1 MVFSSIIFLYF
12 FLPCM
17 LIIYY
22 ISPNK
27 TKNIV
32 LLISGLFF
40 YAWGEPVYVFL
51 MLLTTLVDYT
61 AGGIIDRFDSSK
73 KIRTLAL
80 ISSLIINLG
89 ILFTFKYSSFFAG
102 IFGIELKKLPLP
114 VGISFYTFQSISYTI
129 DMYMRK
135 IKVQKNFINYAAYV
149 TLFPQIVA
157 GPIVRYED
165 VQNEINSRKV
175 NIYLLGEGAGIFI
188 KGLAKKVLLANNIGL
203 LWTEIKGMDYSEIS
217 VLTAWLGILAFTFQI
232 YYDFSGYS
240 DMAVGLGKMLGFNFP
255 ENFRHPYISRSISEF
270 WRRWHIT
277 LGSWF
282 RSYVYIPLGG
292 NRKGKYKTLR
302 NLLIVWGLTGLWHGA
317 SWNFILWG
325 LYFGTILVI
334 EKRFFLKFFEKH
346 KIIGNMVTNILV
358 VIGFVFFY
366 NEKNILD
373 IFIKMF
379 TGRGISFTNVSTNYY
394 LLNYLVLLIISFIA
408 CTPLLKNIINKCKK
422 NKNLNIV
429 ISIVEPIV
437 LIGLLVL
444 STAFI
449 VDASS
454 NSFLYF
460 RF

>member
-1 MVFSSIIFLYF
+1 MIFSSIYFIYYFLIIFLILYF
-12 FLPCM
+12 ITPKKF
-17 LIIYY
+17 
-22 ISPNK
+22 
-27 TKNIV
+27 KNYTLLLGSLFFYFYGDSKYIV
-32 LLISGLFF
+32 LL
-40 YAWGEPVYVFL
+40 
-51 MLLTTLVDYT
+51 
-61 AGGIIDRFDSSK
+61 
-73 KIRTLAL
+73 L
-80 ISSLIINLG
+80 ISSLVNYILGRLISKKNKKLFLIIGLIFNFGLLFYFKYFNFFLSNINSLFKTNINLFS
-89 ILFTFKYSSFFAG
+89 IV
-102 IFGIELKKLPLP
+102 LPL
-114 VGISFYTFQSISYTI
+114 GISFYTFKNASYLI
-129 DMYMRK
+129 DVYK
-135 IKVQKNFINYAAYV
+135 NKVNPEKNFINYFTYIAM
-149 TLFPQIVA
+149 FPSLIQ
-157 GPIVRYED
+157 GPIVRYKDIDLKDKKISFDNFAMGVERF
-165 VQNEINSRKV
+165 IIGLSKKV
-175 NIYLLGEGAGIFI
+175 ILADT
-188 KGLAKKVLLANNIGL
+188 LAKLVTSLTNMEVQTVVS
-203 LWTEIKGMDYSEIS
+203 LWVKATSDIVKLY
-217 VLTAWLGILAFTFQI
+217 L
-232 YYDFSGYS
+232 DFSGYT
-240 DMAVGLGKMLGFNFP
+240 DMAIGLGLMIGIKIM
-255 ENFRHPYISRSISEF
+255 ENFDYPLSTYSVTSF
-270 WRRWHIT
+270 WRKWHIS
-277 LGSWF
+277 LSSWF
-282 RSYVYIPLGG
+282 KDYIYIPLGG
-292 NRKGKYKTLR
+292 NRKGKFRKYF
-302 NLLIVWGLTGLWHGA
+302 NIFVVWFLTGLWHGA

-346 KIIGNMVTNILV
+346 KIIGNIVTNILV

-394 LLNYLVLLIISFIA
+394 LLNYLMLLIISFIA

>member
-1 MVFSSIIFLYF
+1 MIFSSIYFIYYFLIIFLILYF
-12 FLPCM
+12 ITPKKF
-17 LIIYY
+17 
-22 ISPNK
+22 
-27 TKNIV
+27 KNYTLLLGSLFFYFYGDSKYIV
-32 LLISGLFF
+32 LL
-40 YAWGEPVYVFL
+40 
-51 MLLTTLVDYT
+51 
-61 AGGIIDRFDSSK
+61 
-73 KIRTLAL
+73 L
-80 ISSLIINLG
+80 ISSLVNYILGRLISKKNKKLFLIIGLIFNFGLLFYFKYFNFFLSNINSLFKTNINLFS
-89 ILFTFKYSSFFAG
+89 IV
-102 IFGIELKKLPLP
+102 LPL
-114 VGISFYTFQSISYTI
+114 GISFYTFKNASYLI
-129 DMYMRK
+129 DVYKNR
-135 IKVQKNFINYAAYV
+135 VNSEKNFINYFTYIAM
-149 TLFPQIVA
+149 FPSLIQ
-157 GPIVRYED
+157 GPIVRYKDIDLKDKKISFDNFAMGVERF
-165 VQNEINSRKV
+165 IIGLSKKV
-175 NIYLLGEGAGIFI
+175 ILADT
-188 KGLAKKVLLANNIGL
+188 LAKLVTSLTNMEVQTVVS
-203 LWTEIKGMDYSEIS
+203 LWVKATSDIVKLY
-217 VLTAWLGILAFTFQI
+217 L
-232 YYDFSGYS
+232 DFSGYT
-240 DMAVGLGKMLGFNFP
+240 DMAIGLGLMIGIKIM
-255 ENFRHPYISRSISEF
+255 ENFDYPLSTYSVTSF
-270 WRRWHIT
+270 WRKWHIS
-277 LGSWF
+277 LSSWF
-282 RSYVYIPLGG
+282 KDYIYIPLGG
-292 NRKGKYKTLR
+292 NRKGKFRKYF
-302 NLLIVWGLTGLWHGA
+302 NIFVVWFLTGLWHGA

-379 TGRGISFTNVSTNYY
+379 TGKGISFTNVSTNYY

-422 NKNLNIV
+422 NKNLNLV

>member
-1 MVFSSIIFLYF
+1 MIFSSIYFIYYFLIIFLILYF
-12 FLPCM
+12 ITPKKF
-17 LIIYY
+17 
-22 ISPNK
+22 
-27 TKNIV
+27 KNYTLLLGSLFFYFYGDSKYIV
-32 LLISGLFF
+32 LL
-40 YAWGEPVYVFL
+40 
-51 MLLTTLVDYT
+51 
-61 AGGIIDRFDSSK
+61 
-73 KIRTLAL
+73 L
-80 ISSLIINLG
+80 ISSLVNYILGRLISKKNKKLFLIIGLIFNFGLLFYFKYFNFFLSNINSLFKTNINLFS
-89 ILFTFKYSSFFAG
+89 IV
-102 IFGIELKKLPLP
+102 LPL
-114 VGISFYTFQSISYTI
+114 GISFYTFKNASYLI
-129 DMYMRK
+129 DVYK
-135 IKVQKNFINYAAYV
+135 NKVNPEKNFINYFTYIAM
-149 TLFPQIVA
+149 FPSLIQ
-157 GPIVRYED
+157 GPIVRYKDIDLKDKKISFDNFAMGVERF
-165 VQNEINSRKV
+165 IIGLSKKV
-175 NIYLLGEGAGIFI
+175 ILADT
-188 KGLAKKVLLANNIGL
+188 LAKLVTSLTNMEVQTVVS
-203 LWTEIKGMDYSEIS
+203 LWVKATSDIVKLY
-217 VLTAWLGILAFTFQI
+217 L
-232 YYDFSGYS
+232 DFSGYT
-240 DMAVGLGKMLGFNFP
+240 DMAIGLGLMIGIKIM
-255 ENFRHPYISRSISEF
+255 ENFDYPLSTYSVTSF
-270 WRRWHIT
+270 WRKWHIS
-277 LGSWF
+277 LSSWF
-282 RSYVYIPLGG
+282 KDYIYIPLGG
-292 NRKGKYKTLR
+292 NRKGKFRKYF
-302 NLLIVWGLTGLWHGA
+302 NIFVVWFLTGLWHGA

-422 NKNLNIV
+422 NKNQNIV
-429 ISIVEPIV
+429 ICIVEPIV

>member
-1 MVFSSIIFLYF
+1 MIFSSIYFIYYFLIIFLILYF
-12 FLPCM
+12 ITPKK
-17 LIIYY
+17 Y
-22 ISPNK
+22 
-27 TKNIV
+27 KNYTLLLGSLFFYFYGDSKYIV
-32 LLISGLFF
+32 LL
-40 YAWGEPVYVFL
+40 
-51 MLLTTLVDYT
+51 
-61 AGGIIDRFDSSK
+61 
-73 KIRTLAL
+73 L
-80 ISSLIINLG
+80 ISSLVNYILGRLISKKNKKLFLIIGLIFNFGLLFYFKYFNFFLSNINSLFKTNINLFS
-89 ILFTFKYSSFFAG
+89 IV
-102 IFGIELKKLPLP
+102 LPL
-114 VGISFYTFQSISYTI
+114 GISFYTFKNASYLI
-129 DMYMRK
+129 DVYKNR
-135 IKVQKNFINYAAYV
+135 VNSEKNFINYFTYIAM
-149 TLFPQIVA
+149 FPSLIQ
-157 GPIVRYED
+157 GPIVRYKDIDLKDKKISFDNFAMGVERF
-165 VQNEINSRKV
+165 IIGLSKKV
-175 NIYLLGEGAGIFI
+175 ILADT
-188 KGLAKKVLLANNIGL
+188 LAKLVTSLTNMEVQTVVS
-203 LWTEIKGMDYSEIS
+203 LWVKATSDIVKLY
-217 VLTAWLGILAFTFQI
+217 L
-232 YYDFSGYS
+232 DFSGYT
-240 DMAVGLGKMLGFNFP
+240 DMAIGLGLMIGIKII
-255 ENFRHPYISRSISEF
+255 ENFDYPLSTYSVTSF
-270 WRRWHIT
+270 WRKWHIS
-277 LGSWF
+277 LSSWF
-282 RSYVYIPLGG
+282 KDYIYIPLGG
-292 NRKGKYKTLR
+292 NRKGKFRKYF
-302 NLLIVWGLTGLWHGA
+302 NIFVVWFLTGLWHGA

>member
-1 MVFSSIIFLYF
+1 MIFSSIYFIYYFLIIFLILYF
-12 FLPCM
+12 ITPKKF
-17 LIIYY
+17 
-22 ISPNK
+22 
-27 TKNIV
+27 KNYTLLLGSLFFYFYGDSKYIV
-32 LLISGLFF
+32 LL
-40 YAWGEPVYVFL
+40 
-51 MLLTTLVDYT
+51 
-61 AGGIIDRFDSSK
+61 
-73 KIRTLAL
+73 L
-80 ISSLIINLG
+80 ISSLVNYILGRLISKKNKKLFLIIGLIFNFGLLFYFKYFNFFLSNINSLFKTNINLFS
-89 ILFTFKYSSFFAG
+89 IV
-102 IFGIELKKLPLP
+102 LPL
-114 VGISFYTFQSISYTI
+114 GISFYTFKNASYLI
-129 DMYMRK
+129 DVYKNR
-135 IKVQKNFINYAAYV
+135 VNPEKNFINYFTYIAM
-149 TLFPQIVA
+149 FPSLIQ
-157 GPIVRYED
+157 GPIVRYKDIDLKDKKISFDNFAMGVERF
-165 VQNEINSRKV
+165 IIGLSKKV
-175 NIYLLGEGAGIFI
+175 ILADT
-188 KGLAKKVLLANNIGL
+188 LAKLVTSLTNMEVQTVVS
-203 LWTEIKGMDYSEIS
+203 LWVKATSDIVKLY
-217 VLTAWLGILAFTFQI
+217 L
-232 YYDFSGYS
+232 DFSGYT
-240 DMAVGLGKMLGFNFP
+240 DMAIGLGLMIGIKIM
-255 ENFRHPYISRSISEF
+255 ENFDYPLSTYSITSF
-270 WRRWHIT
+270 WRKWHIS
-277 LGSWF
+277 LSSWF
-282 RSYVYIPLGG
+282 KDYIYIPLGG
-292 NRKGKYKTLR
+292 NRKGKFRKYF
-302 NLLIVWGLTGLWHGA
+302 NIFVVWFLTGLWHGA

-408 CTPLLKNIINKCKK
+408 CTPLLKNIINKCKN

>member
-1 MVFSSIIFLYF
+1 MIFSSIYFIYYFLIIFLILYF
-12 FLPCM
+12 ITPKKF
-17 LIIYY
+17 
-22 ISPNK
+22 
-27 TKNIV
+27 KNYTLLLGSLFFYFYGDSKYIV
-32 LLISGLFF
+32 LL
-40 YAWGEPVYVFL
+40 
-51 MLLTTLVDYT
+51 
-61 AGGIIDRFDSSK
+61 
-73 KIRTLAL
+73 L
-80 ISSLIINLG
+80 ISSLVNYILGRLISKKNKKLFLIIGLIFNFGLLFYFKYFNFFLSNINSLFKTNINLFS
-89 ILFTFKYSSFFAG
+89 IV
-102 IFGIELKKLPLP
+102 LPL
-114 VGISFYTFQSISYTI
+114 GISFYTFKNASYLI
-129 DMYMRK
+129 DVYKNR
-135 IKVQKNFINYAAYV
+135 VNPEKNFINYFTYIAM
-149 TLFPQIVA
+149 FPSLIQ
-157 GPIVRYED
+157 GPIVRYKDIDLKDKKISFDNFAMGVERF
-165 VQNEINSRKV
+165 IIGLSKKV
-175 NIYLLGEGAGIFI
+175 ILADT
-188 KGLAKKVLLANNIGL
+188 LAKLVTSLTNMEVQTVVS
-203 LWTEIKGMDYSEIS
+203 LWVKATSDIVKLY
-217 VLTAWLGILAFTFQI
+217 L
-232 YYDFSGYS
+232 DFSGYT
-240 DMAVGLGKMLGFNFP
+240 DMAIGLGLMIGIKIM
-255 ENFRHPYISRSISEF
+255 ENFDYPLSTYSITSF
-270 WRRWHIT
+270 WRKWHIS
-277 LGSWF
+277 LSSWF
-282 RSYVYIPLGG
+282 KDYIYIPLGG
-292 NRKGKYKTLR
+292 NRKGKFRKYF
-302 NLLIVWGLTGLWHGA
+302 NIFVVWFLTGLWHGA

-334 EKRFFLKFFEKH
+334 EKKFFLKSFEKH
-346 KIIGNMVTNILV
+346 KIIGNIVTNILV

>member
-1 MVFSSIIFLYF
+1 MIFSSIYFIYYFLIIFLILYF
-12 FLPCM
+12 ITPKKF
-17 LIIYY
+17 
-22 ISPNK
+22 
-27 TKNIV
+27 KNYTLLLGSLFFYFYGDSKYIV
-32 LLISGLFF
+32 LL
-40 YAWGEPVYVFL
+40 
-51 MLLTTLVDYT
+51 
-61 AGGIIDRFDSSK
+61 
-73 KIRTLAL
+73 L
-80 ISSLIINLG
+80 ISSLVNYILGRLISKKNKKLFLIIGLIFNFGLLFYFKYFNFFLSNINSLFKTNINLFS
-89 ILFTFKYSSFFAG
+89 IV
-102 IFGIELKKLPLP
+102 LPL
-114 VGISFYTFQSISYTI
+114 GISFYTFKNASYLI
-129 DMYMRK
+129 DVYK
-135 IKVQKNFINYAAYV
+135 NKVNPEKNFINYFTYIAM
-149 TLFPQIVA
+149 FPSLIQ
-157 GPIVRYED
+157 GPIVRYKDIDLKDKKISYDNFAMGVERF
-165 VQNEINSRKV
+165 IIGLSKKV
-175 NIYLLGEGAGIFI
+175 ILADT
-188 KGLAKKVLLANNIGL
+188 LAKLVTDLTNMEVQTVVS
-203 LWTEIKGMDYSEIS
+203 LWVKATSDIVKLY
-217 VLTAWLGILAFTFQI
+217 L
-232 YYDFSGYS
+232 DFSGYT
-240 DMAVGLGKMLGFNFP
+240 DMAIGLGLMIGIKIM
-255 ENFRHPYISRSISEF
+255 ENFDYPLSTYSVTSF
-270 WRRWHIT
+270 WRKWHIS
-277 LGSWF
+277 LSSWF
-282 RSYVYIPLGG
+282 KDYIYIPLGG
-292 NRKGKYKTLR
+292 NRKGKLR
-302 NLLIVWGLTGLWHGA
+302 KYFNIFVVWFLTGLWHGA

-379 TGRGISFTNVSTNYY
+379 TGKGISFTNVSTNYY

-444 STAFI
+444 SPAFI

>member
-1 MVFSSIIFLYF
+1 MIFSSIYFIYYFLIIFLILYF
-12 FLPCM
+12 ITPKK
-17 LIIYY
+17 Y
-22 ISPNK
+22 
-27 TKNIV
+27 KNYTLLLGSLFFYFYGDSKYIV
-32 LLISGLFF
+32 LL
-40 YAWGEPVYVFL
+40 
-51 MLLTTLVDYT
+51 
-61 AGGIIDRFDSSK
+61 
-73 KIRTLAL
+73 L
-80 ISSLIINLG
+80 ISSLVNYILGRLISKKNKKLFLIIGLIFNFGLLFYFKYFNFFLSNINSLFKTNINLFS
-89 ILFTFKYSSFFAG
+89 IV
-102 IFGIELKKLPLP
+102 LPL
-114 VGISFYTFQSISYTI
+114 GISFYTFKNASYLI
-129 DMYMRK
+129 DVYKNR
-135 IKVQKNFINYAAYV
+135 VNSEKNFINYFTYIAM
-149 TLFPQIVA
+149 FPSLIQ
-157 GPIVRYED
+157 GPIVRYKDIDLKDKKISFDNFAMGVERF
-165 VQNEINSRKV
+165 IIGLSKKV
-175 NIYLLGEGAGIFI
+175 ILADT
-188 KGLAKKVLLANNIGL
+188 LAKLVTSLTNMEVQTVVS
-203 LWTEIKGMDYSEIS
+203 LWVKATSDIVKLY
-217 VLTAWLGILAFTFQI
+217 L
-232 YYDFSGYS
+232 DFSGYT
-240 DMAVGLGKMLGFNFP
+240 DMAIGLGLMIGIKIM
-255 ENFRHPYISRSISEF
+255 ENFDYPLSTYSVTSF
-270 WRRWHIT
+270 WRKWHIS
-277 LGSWF
+277 LSSWF
-282 RSYVYIPLGG
+282 KDYIYIPLGG
-292 NRKGKYKTLR
+292 NRKGKFRKYF
-302 NLLIVWGLTGLWHGA
+302 NIFVVWFLTGLWHGA

-346 KIIGNMVTNILV
+346 IIIGNMVTNILV

-422 NKNLNIV
+422 NKNLNLV

>member
-1 MVFSSIIFLYF
+1 MIFSSIYFIYYFLIIFLILYF
-12 FLPCM
+12 ITPKKF
-17 LIIYY
+17 
-22 ISPNK
+22 
-27 TKNIV
+27 KNYTLLLGSLFFYFYGDSKYIV
-32 LLISGLFF
+32 LL
-40 YAWGEPVYVFL
+40 
-51 MLLTTLVDYT
+51 
-61 AGGIIDRFDSSK
+61 
-73 KIRTLAL
+73 L
-80 ISSLIINLG
+80 ISSLVNYILGRLISKKNKKLFLIIGLIFNFGLLFYFKYFNFFLSNINSLFKTNINLFS
-89 ILFTFKYSSFFAG
+89 IV
-102 IFGIELKKLPLP
+102 LPL
-114 VGISFYTFQSISYTI
+114 GISFYTFKNASYLI
-129 DMYMRK
+129 DVYKNR
-135 IKVQKNFINYAAYV
+135 VNSEKNFINYFTYIAM
-149 TLFPQIVA
+149 FPSLIQ
-157 GPIVRYED
+157 GPIVRYKDIDLKDKKISFDNFAMGVERF
-165 VQNEINSRKV
+165 IIGLSKKV
-175 NIYLLGEGAGIFI
+175 ILADT
-188 KGLAKKVLLANNIGL
+188 LAKLVTSLTNMEVQTVVS
-203 LWTEIKGMDYSEIS
+203 LWLKATSDIVKLY
-217 VLTAWLGILAFTFQI
+217 L
-232 YYDFSGYS
+232 DFSGYT
-240 DMAVGLGKMLGFNFP
+240 DMAIGLGLMIGIKIM
-255 ENFRHPYISRSISEF
+255 ENFDYPLSTYSITSF
-270 WRRWHIT
+270 WRKWHIS
-277 LGSWF
+277 LSSWF
-282 RSYVYIPLGG
+282 KDYIYIPLGG
-292 NRKGKYKTLR
+292 NRKGKFRKYF
-302 NLLIVWGLTGLWHGA
+302 NIFVVWFLTGLWHGA

>member
-1 MVFSSIIFLYF
+1 MIFSSIYFIYYFLIIFLILYF
-12 FLPCM
+12 ITPKK
-17 LIIYY
+17 Y
-22 ISPNK
+22 
-27 TKNIV
+27 KNYTLLLGSLFFYFYGDSKYIV
-32 LLISGLFF
+32 LL
-40 YAWGEPVYVFL
+40 
-51 MLLTTLVDYT
+51 
-61 AGGIIDRFDSSK
+61 
-73 KIRTLAL
+73 L
-80 ISSLIINLG
+80 ISSLVNYILGRLISKKNKKLFLIIGLIFNFGLLFYFKYFNFFLSNINSLFKTNINLFS
-89 ILFTFKYSSFFAG
+89 IV
-102 IFGIELKKLPLP
+102 LPL
-114 VGISFYTFQSISYTI
+114 GISFYTFKNASYLI
-129 DMYMRK
+129 DVYKNR
-135 IKVQKNFINYAAYV
+135 VNPEKNFINYFTYIAM
-149 TLFPQIVA
+149 FPSLIQ
-157 GPIVRYED
+157 GPIVRYKDIDLKDKKISFDNFAMGVERF
-165 VQNEINSRKV
+165 IIGLSKKV
-175 NIYLLGEGAGIFI
+175 ILADT
-188 KGLAKKVLLANNIGL
+188 LAKLVTSLTNMEVQTVVS
-203 LWTEIKGMDYSEIS
+203 LWVKATSDIVKLY
-217 VLTAWLGILAFTFQI
+217 L
-232 YYDFSGYS
+232 DFSGYT
-240 DMAVGLGKMLGFNFP
+240 DMAIGLGLMIGIKIM
-255 ENFRHPYISRSISEF
+255 ENFDYPLSTYSVTSF
-270 WRRWHIT
+270 WRKWHIS
-277 LGSWF
+277 LSSWF
-282 RSYVYIPLGG
+282 KDYIYIPLGG
-292 NRKGKYKTLR
+292 NRKGKFRKYF
-302 NLLIVWGLTGLWHGA
+302 NIFVVWFLTGLWHGA

-346 KIIGNMVTNILV
+346 KIIGNIVTNILV

-379 TGRGISFTNVSTNYY
+379 TGKGISFTNVSTNYY

>member
-1 MVFSSIIFLYF
+1 MIFSSIYFIYYFLIIFLILYF
-12 FLPCM
+12 ITPKKF
-17 LIIYY
+17 
-22 ISPNK
+22 
-27 TKNIV
+27 KNYTLLLGSLFFYFYGDSKYIV
-32 LLISGLFF
+32 LL
-40 YAWGEPVYVFL
+40 
-51 MLLTTLVDYT
+51 
-61 AGGIIDRFDSSK
+61 
-73 KIRTLAL
+73 L
-80 ISSLIINLG
+80 ISSLVNYILGRLISKKNKKLFLIIGLIFNFGLLFYFKYFNFFLSNINSLFKTNINLFS
-89 ILFTFKYSSFFAG
+89 IV
-102 IFGIELKKLPLP
+102 LPL
-114 VGISFYTFQSISYTI
+114 GISFYTFKNASYLI
-129 DMYMRK
+129 DVYKNR
-135 IKVQKNFINYAAYV
+135 VNPEKNFINYFTYIAM
-149 TLFPQIVA
+149 FPSLIQ
-157 GPIVRYED
+157 GPIVRYKDIDLKDKKISFDNFAMGVERF
-165 VQNEINSRKV
+165 IIGLSKKV
-175 NIYLLGEGAGIFI
+175 ILADT
-188 KGLAKKVLLANNIGL
+188 LAKLVTSLTNMEVQTVVS
-203 LWTEIKGMDYSEIS
+203 LWLKATSDIVKLY
-217 VLTAWLGILAFTFQI
+217 L
-232 YYDFSGYS
+232 DFSGYT
-240 DMAVGLGKMLGFNFP
+240 DMAIGLGLMIGIKIM
-255 ENFRHPYISRSISEF
+255 ENFDYPLSTYSVTSF
-270 WRRWHIT
+270 WRKWHIS
-277 LGSWF
+277 LSSWF
-282 RSYVYIPLGG
+282 KDYIYIPLGG
-292 NRKGKYKTLR
+292 NRKGKFRKYF
-302 NLLIVWGLTGLWHGA
+302 NIFVVWFLTGLWHGA

-346 KIIGNMVTNILV
+346 KIIGNIVTNILV

>member
-1 MVFSSIIFLYF
+1 MIFSSIYFIYYFLIIFLILYF
-12 FLPCM
+12 ITPKKF
-17 LIIYY
+17 
-22 ISPNK
+22 
-27 TKNIV
+27 KNYTLLLGSLFFYFYGDSKYIV
-32 LLISGLFF
+32 LL
-40 YAWGEPVYVFL
+40 
-51 MLLTTLVDYT
+51 
-61 AGGIIDRFDSSK
+61 
-73 KIRTLAL
+73 L
-80 ISSLIINLG
+80 ISSLVNYILGRLISKKNKKLFLIIGLIFNFGLLFYFKYFNFFLSNINSLFKTNINLFS
-89 ILFTFKYSSFFAG
+89 IV
-102 IFGIELKKLPLP
+102 LPL
-114 VGISFYTFQSISYTI
+114 GISFYTFKNASYLI
-129 DMYMRK
+129 DVYK
-135 IKVQKNFINYAAYV
+135 NKVNPEKNFINYFTYIAM
-149 TLFPQIVA
+149 FPSLIQ
-157 GPIVRYED
+157 GPIVRYKDIDLKDKKISFDNFAMGVERF
-165 VQNEINSRKV
+165 IIGLSKKV
-175 NIYLLGEGAGIFI
+175 ILADT
-188 KGLAKKVLLANNIGL
+188 LAKLVTSLTNMEVQTVVS
-203 LWTEIKGMDYSEIS
+203 LWVKATSDIVKLY
-217 VLTAWLGILAFTFQI
+217 L
-232 YYDFSGYS
+232 DFSGYT
-240 DMAVGLGKMLGFNFP
+240 DMAIGLGLMIGIKIM
-255 ENFRHPYISRSISEF
+255 ENFDYPLSTYSVTSF
-270 WRRWHIT
+270 WRKWHIS
-277 LGSWF
+277 LSSWF
-282 RSYVYIPLGG
+282 KDYIYIPLGG
-292 NRKGKYKTLR
+292 NRKGKFRKYF
-302 NLLIVWGLTGLWHGA
+302 NIFVVWFLTGLWHGA

-394 LLNYLVLLIISFIA
+394 LLNYFVLLIISFIA

-422 NKNLNIV
+422 NKNLNLV

>member
-1 MVFSSIIFLYF
+1 MIFSSIYFIYYFLIIFLILYF
-12 FLPCM
+12 ITPKK
-17 LIIYY
+17 Y
-22 ISPNK
+22 
-27 TKNIV
+27 KNYTLLLGSLFFYFYGDSKYIV
-32 LLISGLFF
+32 LL
-40 YAWGEPVYVFL
+40 
-51 MLLTTLVDYT
+51 
-61 AGGIIDRFDSSK
+61 
-73 KIRTLAL
+73 L
-80 ISSLIINLG
+80 ISSLVNYILGRLISKKNKKLFLIIGLIFNFGLLFYFKYFNFFLSNINSLFKTNINLFS
-89 ILFTFKYSSFFAG
+89 IV
-102 IFGIELKKLPLP
+102 LPL
-114 VGISFYTFQSISYTI
+114 GISFYTFKNASYLI
-129 DMYMRK
+129 DVYKNR
-135 IKVQKNFINYAAYV
+135 VNSEKNFINYFTYIAM
-149 TLFPQIVA
+149 FPSLIQ
-157 GPIVRYED
+157 GPIVRYKDIDLKDKKISFDNFAMGVERF
-165 VQNEINSRKV
+165 IIGLSKKV
-175 NIYLLGEGAGIFI
+175 ILADT
-188 KGLAKKVLLANNIGL
+188 LAKLVTSLTNMEVQTVVS
-203 LWTEIKGMDYSEIS
+203 LWVKATSDIVKLY
-217 VLTAWLGILAFTFQI
+217 L
-232 YYDFSGYS
+232 DFSGYT
-240 DMAVGLGKMLGFNFP
+240 DMAIGLGLMIGIKIM
-255 ENFRHPYISRSISEF
+255 ENFDYPLSTYSVTSF
-270 WRRWHIT
+270 WRKWHIS
-277 LGSWF
+277 LSSWF
-282 RSYVYIPLGG
+282 KDYIYIPLGG
-292 NRKGKYKTLR
+292 NRKGKFRKYF
-302 NLLIVWGLTGLWHGA
+302 NIFVVWFLTGLWHGA

-346 KIIGNMVTNILV
+346 KIIGNIVTNILV

-429 ISIVEPIV
+429 ISIVEPII

>member
-1 MVFSSIIFLYF
+1 MIFSSIYFIYYFLIIFLILYF
-12 FLPCM
+12 ITPKK
-17 LIIYY
+17 Y
-22 ISPNK
+22 
-27 TKNIV
+27 KNYTLLLGSLFFYFYGDSKYIV
-32 LLISGLFF
+32 LL
-40 YAWGEPVYVFL
+40 
-51 MLLTTLVDYT
+51 
-61 AGGIIDRFDSSK
+61 
-73 KIRTLAL
+73 L
-80 ISSLIINLG
+80 ISSLVNYILGRLISKKNKKLFLIIGLIFNFGLLFYFKYFNFFLSNINSLFKTNINLFS
-89 ILFTFKYSSFFAG
+89 IV
-102 IFGIELKKLPLP
+102 LPL
-114 VGISFYTFQSISYTI
+114 GISFYTFKNASYLI
-129 DMYMRK
+129 DVYKNR
-135 IKVQKNFINYAAYV
+135 VNSEKNFINYFTYIAM
-149 TLFPQIVA
+149 FPSLIQ
-157 GPIVRYED
+157 GPIVRYKDIDLKDKKISFDNFAMGVERF
-165 VQNEINSRKV
+165 IIGLSKKV
-175 NIYLLGEGAGIFI
+175 ILADT
-188 KGLAKKVLLANNIGL
+188 LAKLVTSLTNMEVQTVVS
-203 LWTEIKGMDYSEIS
+203 LWVKATSDIVKLY
-217 VLTAWLGILAFTFQI
+217 L
-232 YYDFSGYS
+232 DFSGYT
-240 DMAVGLGKMLGFNFP
+240 DMAIGLGLMIGIKIM
-255 ENFRHPYISRSISEF
+255 ENFDYPLSTYSVTSF
-270 WRRWHIT
+270 WRKWHIS
-277 LGSWF
+277 LSSWF
-282 RSYVYIPLGG
+282 KDYIYIPLGG
-292 NRKGKYKTLR
+292 NRKGKFRKYF
-302 NLLIVWGLTGLWHGA
+302 NIFVVWFLTGLWHGA

-429 ISIVEPIV
+429 ISIVEPII

>member
-1 MVFSSIIFLYF
+1 MIFSSIYFIYYFLIIFLILYF
-12 FLPCM
+12 ITPKK
-17 LIIYY
+17 Y
-22 ISPNK
+22 
-27 TKNIV
+27 KNYTLLLGSLFFYFYGDSKYIV
-32 LLISGLFF
+32 LL
-40 YAWGEPVYVFL
+40 
-51 MLLTTLVDYT
+51 
-61 AGGIIDRFDSSK
+61 
-73 KIRTLAL
+73 L
-80 ISSLIINLG
+80 ISSLVNYILGRLISKKNKKLFLIIGLIFNFGLLFYFKYFNFFLSNINSLFKTNINLFS
-89 ILFTFKYSSFFAG
+89 IV
-102 IFGIELKKLPLP
+102 LPL
-114 VGISFYTFQSISYTI
+114 GISFYTFKNASYLI
-129 DMYMRK
+129 DVYKNR
-135 IKVQKNFINYAAYV
+135 VNSEKNFINYFTYIAM
-149 TLFPQIVA
+149 FPSLIQ
-157 GPIVRYED
+157 GPIVRYKDIDLKDKKISFDNFAMGVERF
-165 VQNEINSRKV
+165 IIGLSKKV
-175 NIYLLGEGAGIFI
+175 ILADT
-188 KGLAKKVLLANNIGL
+188 LAKLVTSLTNMEVQTVVS
-203 LWTEIKGMDYSEIS
+203 LWVKATSDIVKLY
-217 VLTAWLGILAFTFQI
+217 L
-232 YYDFSGYS
+232 DFSGYT
-240 DMAVGLGKMLGFNFP
+240 DMAIGLGLMIGIKIM
-255 ENFRHPYISRSISEF
+255 ENFDYPLSTYSVTSF
-270 WRRWHIT
+270 WRKWHIS
-277 LGSWF
+277 LSSWF
-282 RSYVYIPLGG
+282 KDYIYIPLGG
-292 NRKGKYKTLR
+292 NRKGKFRKYF
-302 NLLIVWGLTGLWHGA
+302 NIFVVWFLTGLWHGA

-379 TGRGISFTNVSTNYY
+379 TGKGISFTNVSTNYY

-422 NKNLNIV
+422 NKNLNLV

>member
-1 MVFSSIIFLYF
+1 MIFSSIYFIYYFLIIFLILYF
-12 FLPCM
+12 ITPKKF
-17 LIIYY
+17 
-22 ISPNK
+22 
-27 TKNIV
+27 KNYTLLLGSLFFYFYGDSKYIV
-32 LLISGLFF
+32 LL
-40 YAWGEPVYVFL
+40 
-51 MLLTTLVDYT
+51 
-61 AGGIIDRFDSSK
+61 
-73 KIRTLAL
+73 L
-80 ISSLIINLG
+80 ISSLVNYILGRLISKKNKKLFLIIGLIFNFGLLFYFKYFNFFLSNINSLFKTNINLFS
-89 ILFTFKYSSFFAG
+89 IV
-102 IFGIELKKLPLP
+102 LPL
-114 VGISFYTFQSISYTI
+114 GISFYTFKNASYLI
-129 DMYMRK
+129 DVYKNM
-135 IKVQKNFINYAAYV
+135 VNSEKNFINYFTYIAM
-149 TLFPQIVA
+149 FPSLIQ
-157 GPIVRYED
+157 GPIVRYKDIDLKDKKISFDNFAMGVERF
-165 VQNEINSRKV
+165 IIGLSKKV
-175 NIYLLGEGAGIFI
+175 ILADT
-188 KGLAKKVLLANNIGL
+188 LAKLVTSLTNMEVQTVVS
-203 LWTEIKGMDYSEIS
+203 LWVKATSDIVKLY
-217 VLTAWLGILAFTFQI
+217 L
-232 YYDFSGYS
+232 DFSGYT
-240 DMAVGLGKMLGFNFP
+240 DMAIGLGLMIGIKIM
-255 ENFRHPYISRSISEF
+255 ENFDYPLSTYSVTSF
-270 WRRWHIT
+270 WRKWHIS
-277 LGSWF
+277 LSSWF
-282 RSYVYIPLGG
+282 KDYIYIPLGG
-292 NRKGKYKTLR
+292 NRKGKFRKYF
-302 NLLIVWGLTGLWHGA
+302 NIFVVWFLTGLWHGA

-379 TGRGISFTNVSTNYY
+379 TGKGISFTNVSTNYY

-429 ISIVEPIV
+429 ISIVEPII

>member
-1 MVFSSIIFLYF
+1 MIFSSIYFIYYFLIIFLILYF
-12 FLPCM
+12 ITPKKF
-17 LIIYY
+17 
-22 ISPNK
+22 
-27 TKNIV
+27 KNYTLLLGSLFFYFYGDSKYIV
-32 LLISGLFF
+32 LL
-40 YAWGEPVYVFL
+40 
-51 MLLTTLVDYT
+51 
-61 AGGIIDRFDSSK
+61 
-73 KIRTLAL
+73 L
-80 ISSLIINLG
+80 ISSLVNYILGRLISKKNKKLFLIIGLIFNFGLLFYFKYFNFFLSNINSLFKTNINLFS
-89 ILFTFKYSSFFAG
+89 IV
-102 IFGIELKKLPLP
+102 LPL
-114 VGISFYTFQSISYTI
+114 GISFYTFKNASYLI
-129 DMYMRK
+129 DVYKNR
-135 IKVQKNFINYAAYV
+135 VNPEKNFINYFTYIAM
-149 TLFPQIVA
+149 FPSLIQ
-157 GPIVRYED
+157 GPIVRYKDIDLKDKKISFDNFAMGVERF
-165 VQNEINSRKV
+165 IIGLSKKV
-175 NIYLLGEGAGIFI
+175 ILADT
-188 KGLAKKVLLANNIGL
+188 LAKLVTSLTNMEVQTVVS
-203 LWTEIKGMDYSEIS
+203 LWVKATSDIVKLY
-217 VLTAWLGILAFTFQI
+217 L
-232 YYDFSGYS
+232 DFSGYT
-240 DMAVGLGKMLGFNFP
+240 DMAIGLGLMIGIKIM
-255 ENFRHPYISRSISEF
+255 ENFDYPLSTYSITSF
-270 WRRWHIT
+270 WRKWHIS
-277 LGSWF
+277 LSSWF
-282 RSYVYIPLGG
+282 KDYIYIPLGG
-292 NRKGKYKTLR
+292 NRKGKFRKYF
-302 NLLIVWGLTGLWHGA
+302 NIFVVWFLTGLWHGA

-346 KIIGNMVTNILV
+346 IIIGNMVTNILV

-408 CTPLLKNIINKCKK
+408 CTPLLKNIINKCKN

>member
-1 MVFSSIIFLYF
+1 MIFSSIYFIYYFLIIFLILYF
-12 FLPCM
+12 ITPKKF
-17 LIIYY
+17 
-22 ISPNK
+22 
-27 TKNIV
+27 KNYTLLLGSLFFYFYGDSKYIV
-32 LLISGLFF
+32 LL
-40 YAWGEPVYVFL
+40 
-51 MLLTTLVDYT
+51 
-61 AGGIIDRFDSSK
+61 
-73 KIRTLAL
+73 L
-80 ISSLIINLG
+80 ISSLVNYILGRLISKKNKKLFLIIGLIFNFGLLFYFKYFNFFLSNINSLFKTNINLFS
-89 ILFTFKYSSFFAG
+89 IV
-102 IFGIELKKLPLP
+102 LPL
-114 VGISFYTFQSISYTI
+114 GISFYTFKNASYLI
-129 DMYMRK
+129 DVYK
-135 IKVQKNFINYAAYV
+135 NKVNPEKNFINYFTYIAM
-149 TLFPQIVA
+149 FPSLIQ
-157 GPIVRYED
+157 GPIVRYKDIDLKDKKISFDNFAMGVERF
-165 VQNEINSRKV
+165 IIGLSKKV
-175 NIYLLGEGAGIFI
+175 ILADT
-188 KGLAKKVLLANNIGL
+188 LAKLVTSLTNMEVQTVVS
-203 LWTEIKGMDYSEIS
+203 LWVKATSDIVKLY
-217 VLTAWLGILAFTFQI
+217 L
-232 YYDFSGYS
+232 DFSGYT
-240 DMAVGLGKMLGFNFP
+240 DMAIGLGLMIGIKIM
-255 ENFRHPYISRSISEF
+255 ENFDYPLSTYSVTSF
-270 WRRWHIT
+270 WRKWHIS
-277 LGSWF
+277 LSSWF
-282 RSYVYIPLGG
+282 KDYIYIPLGG
-292 NRKGKYKTLR
+292 NRKGKFRKYF
-302 NLLIVWGLTGLWHGA
+302 NIFVVWFLTGLWHGA

-394 LLNYLVLLIISFIA
+394 LLNYLMLLIISFIA

-422 NKNLNIV
+422 NKNLNLV

>member
-1 MVFSSIIFLYF
+1 MIFSSIYFIYYFLIIFLILYF
-12 FLPCM
+12 ITPKKF
-17 LIIYY
+17 
-22 ISPNK
+22 
-27 TKNIV
+27 KNYTLLLGSLFFYFYGDSKYIV
-32 LLISGLFF
+32 LL
-40 YAWGEPVYVFL
+40 
-51 MLLTTLVDYT
+51 
-61 AGGIIDRFDSSK
+61 
-73 KIRTLAL
+73 L
-80 ISSLIINLG
+80 ISSLVNYILGRLISKKNKKLFLIIGLIFNFGLLFYFKYFNFFLSNINSLFKTNINLFS
-89 ILFTFKYSSFFAG
+89 IV
-102 IFGIELKKLPLP
+102 LPL
-114 VGISFYTFQSISYTI
+114 GISFYTFKNASYLI
-129 DMYMRK
+129 DVYKNR
-135 IKVQKNFINYAAYV
+135 VVPEKNFINYFIYIAM
-149 TLFPQIVA
+149 FPSLIQ
-157 GPIVRYED
+157 GPIVRYKDIDLKDKKISFDNFAMGVERF
-165 VQNEINSRKV
+165 IIGLSKKV
-175 NIYLLGEGAGIFI
+175 ILADT
-188 KGLAKKVLLANNIGL
+188 LAKLVTSLTNMEVQTVVS
-203 LWTEIKGMDYSEIS
+203 LWVKATSDIVKLY
-217 VLTAWLGILAFTFQI
+217 L
-232 YYDFSGYS
+232 DFSGYT
-240 DMAVGLGKMLGFNFP
+240 DMAIGLGLMIGIKIM
-255 ENFRHPYISRSISEF
+255 ENFDYPLSTYSVTSF
-270 WRRWHIT
+270 WRKWHIS
-277 LGSWF
+277 LSSWF
-282 RSYVYIPLGG
+282 KDYIYIPLGG
-292 NRKGKYKTLR
+292 NRKGKFRKYF
-302 NLLIVWGLTGLWHGA
+302 NIFVVWFLTGLWHGA

-379 TGRGISFTNVSTNYY
+379 TGKGISFTNVSANYY

>member
-1 MVFSSIIFLYF
+1 MIFSSIYFIYYFLIIFLILYF
-12 FLPCM
+12 ITPKKF
-17 LIIYY
+17 
-22 ISPNK
+22 
-27 TKNIV
+27 KNYTLLLGSLFFYFYGDSKYIV
-32 LLISGLFF
+32 LL
-40 YAWGEPVYVFL
+40 
-51 MLLTTLVDYT
+51 
-61 AGGIIDRFDSSK
+61 
-73 KIRTLAL
+73 L
-80 ISSLIINLG
+80 ISSLVNYILGRLISKKNKKLFLIIGLIFNFGLLFYFKYFNFFLSNINSLFKTNINLFS
-89 ILFTFKYSSFFAG
+89 IV
-102 IFGIELKKLPLP
+102 LPL
-114 VGISFYTFQSISYTI
+114 GISFYTFKNASYLI
-129 DMYMRK
+129 DVYKNR
-135 IKVQKNFINYAAYV
+135 VNSEKNFINYFTYIAM
-149 TLFPQIVA
+149 FPSLIQ
-157 GPIVRYED
+157 GPIVRYKDIDLKDKKISFDNFAMGVERF
-165 VQNEINSRKV
+165 IIGLSKKV
-175 NIYLLGEGAGIFI
+175 ILADT
-188 KGLAKKVLLANNIGL
+188 LAKLVTSLTNMEVQTVVS
-203 LWTEIKGMDYSEIS
+203 LWVKATSDIVKLY
-217 VLTAWLGILAFTFQI
+217 L
-232 YYDFSGYS
+232 DFSGYT
-240 DMAVGLGKMLGFNFP
+240 DMAIGLGLMIGIKIM
-255 ENFRHPYISRSISEF
+255 ENFDYPLSTYSITSF
-270 WRRWHIT
+270 WRKWHIS
-277 LGSWF
+277 LSSWF
-282 RSYVYIPLGG
+282 KDYIYIPLGG
-292 NRKGKYKTLR
+292 NRKGKFRKYF
-302 NLLIVWGLTGLWHGA
+302 NIFVVWFLTGLWHGA

-325 LYFGTILVI
+325 LYFGIILVI
-334 EKRFFLKFFEKH
+334 EKRFFLNFFEKH

>member
-1 MVFSSIIFLYF
+1 MIFSSIYFIYYFLIIFLILYF
-12 FLPCM
+12 ITPKKF
-17 LIIYY
+17 
-22 ISPNK
+22 
-27 TKNIV
+27 KNYTLLLGSLFFYFYGDSKYIV
-32 LLISGLFF
+32 LL
-40 YAWGEPVYVFL
+40 
-51 MLLTTLVDYT
+51 
-61 AGGIIDRFDSSK
+61 
-73 KIRTLAL
+73 L
-80 ISSLIINLG
+80 ISSLANYILGRLISKKNKKLFLIIGLIFNFGLLFYFKYFNFFLSNINSLFKTNINLFS
-89 ILFTFKYSSFFAG
+89 IV
-102 IFGIELKKLPLP
+102 LPL
-114 VGISFYTFQSISYTI
+114 GISFYTFKNASYLI
-129 DMYMRK
+129 DVYKNR
-135 IKVQKNFINYAAYV
+135 VNSEKNFINYFTYIAM
-149 TLFPQIVA
+149 FPSLIQ
-157 GPIVRYED
+157 GPIVRYKDIDLKDKKISFDNFAMGVERF
-165 VQNEINSRKV
+165 IIGLSKKV
-175 NIYLLGEGAGIFI
+175 ILADT
-188 KGLAKKVLLANNIGL
+188 LAKLVTSLTNMEVQTVVS
-203 LWTEIKGMDYSEIS
+203 LWVKATSDIVKLY
-217 VLTAWLGILAFTFQI
+217 L
-232 YYDFSGYS
+232 DFSGYT
-240 DMAVGLGKMLGFNFP
+240 DMAIGLGLMIGIKIM
-255 ENFRHPYISRSISEF
+255 ENFDYPLSTYSVTSF
-270 WRRWHIT
+270 WRKWHIS
-277 LGSWF
+277 LSSWF
-282 RSYVYIPLGG
+282 KDYIYIPLGG
-292 NRKGKYKTLR
+292 NRKGKFRKYF
-302 NLLIVWGLTGLWHGA
+302 NIFVVWFLTGLWHGA

-325 LYFGTILVI
+325 LYFGIILVI

-346 KIIGNMVTNILV
+346 KIIGNIVTNILV